1 MSERDMRALLRLIGE
16 RIGLSYTDIVQWLES
31 VNSITEIEDRIL
43 RGGYTNALVGT
54 QDAALR
60 LAADI
65 QAQYVT
71 AGQQASQWLDTR
83 VDALVRFDTASPAVV
98 ARARSNQLEL
108 VQGFLLEQNQV
119 ARQIAQRAVVESATL
134 GTNPRRVAQDF
145 RAAIGLT
152 AAQEEWVSGYRRA
165 LENGEYLRA
174 TGYELSSGQADRTL
188 RSYADKD
195 KTLTPAQIDDFV
207 ARYRENAIT
216 YRAETIARTEALRN
230 AHDGADDAMKQAVA
244 RGDVKADELLVEW
257 HAGPATPNAREQ
269 HQAMDGVTV
278 KFGQDFVLPDGTRMT
293 GPGDPRGGAKHNAS
307 CRCTKST
314 RIDLDQ
320 TP

>member
-16 RIGLSYTDIVQWLES
+16 RIGLSYADIVQWLES
-31 VNSITEIEDRIL
+31 VNSLTEIEDRII
-43 RGGYTNALVGT
+43 RGGYGNALVGA

-60 LAADI
+60 LAADVHEG
-65 QAQYVT
+65 YVT
-71 AGQQASQWLDTR
+71 AGQQAASWLDTK

-98 ARARSNQLEL
+98 ARAKANQLEL
-108 VQGFLLEQNQV
+108 VQGFLAEQNQV
-119 ARQIAQRAVVESATL
+119 TRQIAQRAITESATL

-152 AAQEEWVSGYRRA
+152 AAQEQWVSGYRRA

-174 TGYELSSGQADRTL
+174 TQYELSNGQADRTL

-195 KTLTPAQIDDFV
+195 KQLTPAQIEDFV
-207 ARYRENAIT
+207 ARYRDNALT

-230 AHDGADDAMKQAVA
+230 AHEGADDAIRQAVD
-244 RGDVKADELLVEW
+244 RGDVDAKELVKEW
-257 HAGPATPNAREQ
+257 HAGPATASAREQ

-278 KFGQDFVLPDGTRMT
+278 KFGELFTLPDGTRMPHPGV
-293 GPGDPRGGAKHNAS
+293 GPVAHVAN
-307 CRCTKST
+307 CRCTFST
-314 RIDLDQ
+314 RINLDA
-320 TP
+320 